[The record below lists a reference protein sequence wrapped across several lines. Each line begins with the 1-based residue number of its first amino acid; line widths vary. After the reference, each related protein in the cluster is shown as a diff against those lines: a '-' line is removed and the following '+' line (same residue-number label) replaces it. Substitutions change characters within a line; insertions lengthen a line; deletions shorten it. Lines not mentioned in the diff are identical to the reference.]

1 MEYMEAPIPATSMT
15 ETGEDNVKE
24 GKKFFISKDSDVY
37 VLICSK
43 TNTHL
48 ILNLKLSNKILYES
62 ILNKN
67 NLIKISNLF
76 TLCDD
81 MEESYNVLI
90 DNLSKNEND
99 IKIDF
104 IDKNTAKL
112 LFSLELPTKRKDYT
126 YIMLQ
131 KKKQELKI
139 SDINDNIN
147 ELITKID
154 TIQENQNKLEKKVEE
169 KFEGINI
176 IIDKQNNLEKE
187 LKSKIQEIEEIR
199 NLQSKLEKNFKNN
212 ENKIEK
218 IDKKQKDILL
228 EIENIK
234 IDVKNSDEKNNQEKK
249 DIEEIKES
257 LPDIDEKIELLK
269 ENQNEVKNI
278 LNNNDEELDKL
289 SENLAKC
296 ENSLIQVNSD
306 IASIKEKE
314 SKIMDEIKETNEEI
328 KKIKSNNKQ
337 LEKNEENGDLAEKI
351 MKQIEEL
358 KKENV
363 LLKKK
368 ISNNEKNL
376 ELIKK
381 KLIEMGD
388 DKIYPG
394 DFKFKKTISSDLFD
408 VNVYNNRACIFSSC
422 QDDNVY
428 VVYGKILSFNL
439 ECYDVLNDTKF
450 IIIKKLHNDSF
461 DSCRYNFDED
471 KKRDLII
478 TASLDSHVK
487 VVNFKKDKSEII
499 IDLNFESEKDKVII
513 NTAIFVHETILI
525 PFSNERTL
533 KFYTMNSDYI
543 GQLEEDVGFVLGLSK
558 YFSEMSKNHYALIAN
573 TQGIFIYIIESFSL
587 YHKFIPP
594 EPKKSKEEKEKKG
607 NGFDEAYIIEKD
619 GKKILIGP
627 CFYYE
632 YIYFWDF
639 AKGDLIY
646 TLDTICG
653 ISDICLWNNKYIF
666 ASYHGSSINQFI
678 LINTNKMEIEK
689 RFKKDGKEHYGAGI
703 KVLRTNTKG
712 NFLISISTKGKLD
725 LYSIENKSTPL

>member
-1 MEYMEAPIPATSMT
+1 
-15 ETGEDNVKE
+15 
-24 GKKFFISKDSDVY
+24 
-37 VLICSK
+37 
-43 TNTHL
+43 
-48 ILNLKLSNKILYES
+48 
-62 ILNKN
+62 
-67 NLIKISNLF
+67 
-76 TLCDD
+76 
-81 MEESYNVLI
+81 
-90 DNLSKNEND
+90 
-99 IKIDF
+99 
-104 IDKNTAKL
+104 
-112 LFSLELPTKRKDYT
+112 
-126 YIMLQ
+126 MLQ
-131 KKKQELKI
+131 KKKQEFKI

-154 TIQENQNKLEKKVEE
+154 SIKENQNKLEKKVEE

-234 IDVKNSDEKNNQEKK
+234 IDVKNLDEKNNQEKK
-249 DIEEIKES
+249 DIEEIKET

-289 SENLAKC
+289 SENLEKC
-296 ENSLIQVNSD
+296 ENSLTQVNID
-306 IASIKEKE
+306 IKSIKNNE
-314 SKIMDEIKETNEEI
+314 SKIMDEIKETKEEI
-328 KKIKSNNKQ
+328 KKIKSD
-337 LEKNEENGDLAEKI
+337 KNELDKNKEKDLAEKI

-358 KKENV
+358 KKENEI
-363 LLKKK
+363 LKTK

-376 ELIKK
+376 NLIKK
-381 KLIEMGD
+381 KFYEMVD

-408 VNVYNNRACIFSSC
+408 VNCYNNRACIFTSC
-422 QDDNVY
+422 QDDNIY

-439 ECYDVLNDTKF
+439 ECYDVLNDKKT
-450 IIIKKLHNDSF
+450 IIIKKLHNNSF

-478 TASLDSHVK
+478 TSSLDNHVK
-487 VVNFKKDKSEII
+487 VVNFKLENSETIL
-499 IDLNFESEKDKVII
+499 DLNFESEKDEII
-513 NTAIFVHETILI
+513 NTAMFVHETILI
-525 PFSNERTL
+525 PFSKERTL

-543 GQLEEDVGFVLGLSK
+543 GQLEEDVGFILGLNK
-558 YFSEMSKNHYALIAN
+558 YFSEVSKNHYALISN
-573 TQGIFIYIIESFSL
+573 SEGIFLYIIESFTL

-594 EPKKSKEEKEKKG
+594 EPKKSKEGIENKE
-607 NGFDEAYIIEKD
+607 NGFDEAYIIEKN
-619 GKKILIGP
+619 GRRLLVGP
-627 CFYYE
+627 CFYYG

-639 AKGDLIY
+639 AKRDLIY

-653 ISDICLWNNKYIF
+653 ISDICIWNNKYIF
-666 ASYHGSSINQFI
+666 ASYHGSPINQFI

-689 RFKKDGKEHYGAGI
+689 RFKKDEKEHFGAGI
-703 KVLRTNTKG
+703 KVLRNKNKG

-725 LYSIENKSTPL
+725 LYSIENKFTPL